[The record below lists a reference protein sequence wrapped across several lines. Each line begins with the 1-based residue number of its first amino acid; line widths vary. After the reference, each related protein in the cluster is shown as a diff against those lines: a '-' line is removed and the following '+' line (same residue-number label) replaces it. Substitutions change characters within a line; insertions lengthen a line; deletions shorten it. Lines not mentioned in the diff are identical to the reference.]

1 MLLNCIDMLCH
12 DETLIN
18 NKSVI
23 WKNMH
28 AVTIS
33 AKFQV
38 PIPRAIREALQ
49 LSANQKLCMLHF
61 DHRLQSI
68 VQQDAK
74 TLRGALTGMDTNI
87 DRT

>member
-1 MLLNCIDMLCH
+1 L
-12 DETLIN
+12 
-18 NKSVI
+18 K
-23 WKNMH
+23 

-33 AKFQV
+33 PKFQIV
-38 PIPRAIREALQ
+38 ILRAIGAAMQ
-49 LSANQKLCMLHF
+49 LSAGQKLCMLHF
-61 DHRLQSI
+61 DHRLQLI